1 MSPRNEA
8 DTDNN
13 RSRGAGGVW
22 WVAEIG
28 PALETKPVDPV
39 AEVPAQPP
47 SKKESKLT
55 ETVAEAKKQN
65 LG

>member
-1 MSPRNEA
+1 MKQILITIAAVVLVGCGESQKSA
-8 DTDNN
+8 
-13 RSRGAGGVW
+13 
-22 WVAEIG
+22 

-47 SKKESKLT
+47 SKKESQRT